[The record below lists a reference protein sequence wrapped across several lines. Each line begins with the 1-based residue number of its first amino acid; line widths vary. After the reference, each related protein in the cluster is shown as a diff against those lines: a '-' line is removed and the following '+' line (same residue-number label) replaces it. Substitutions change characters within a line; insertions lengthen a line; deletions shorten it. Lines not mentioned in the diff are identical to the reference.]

1 MIPLNSQNSRNNS
14 EIILDSTIITSCS
27 VSQNSRNSEII
38 PDSTII
44 ISIFFLDP
52 TIIISCSVSQ
62 NSQNSGE
69 SEIIPQLFPDWYPR
83 ISRNF
88 GNPEIIPDFT
98 IIIIFSSQV
107 SQNSLE
113 FPLFQKKFPD
123 PTIIISCSVSRNSR
137 NSGIPKVLRIPQ
149 LLFLA
154 RYPRIPGIPE
164 FQGIRNSGY
173 SEIIPDPTIIFT
185 SQVSQNSRN
194 SEIIPDSTITVSSL
208 VSQNFPEFRGSRS
221 YYFQLPGIPEF
232 PEFRGFRNYSASH
245 NYFQL
250 PGFPVTLFPEFR
262 NSEFG
267 IPGIIPDFF
276 FRIPQLMSIPELFRK
291 IIIIIVSCLVRYPG
305 I

>member
-1 MIPLNSQNSRNNS
+1 MISQNSQNSGNNS
-14 EIILDSTIITSCS
+14 EIIPNSTIITSCS

-44 ISIFFLDP
+44 ISNFFLDP

-154 RYPRIPGIPE
+154 RYPRIP
-164 FQGIRNSGY
+164 
-173 SEIIPDPTIIFT
+173 
-185 SQVSQNSRN
+185 RN
-194 SEIIPDSTITVSSL
+194 SE
-208 VSQNFPEFRGSRS
+208 FRVVFRNYSGSHN
-221 YYFQLPGIPEF
+221 YFHHPGFPEF
-232 PEFRGFRNYSASH
+232 PEFRSYSGLH
-245 NYFQL
+245 NYCFLLGIPEFPGIPKLFRTPQL
-250 PGFPVTLFPEFR
+250 LFP
-262 NSEFG
+262 
-267 IPGIIPDFF
+267 P
-276 FRIPQLMSIPELFRK
+276 
-291 IIIIIVSCLVRYPG
+291 
-305 I
+305 

>member
-44 ISIFFLDP
+44 KLSRIFFFPDP

-107 SQNSLE
+107 SQISLE

-154 RYPRIPGIPE
+154 RYPRISGIPE
-164 FQGIRNSGY
+164 FQGIRNSGD
-173 SEIIPDPTIIFT
+173 SEIIPDLTIII
-185 SQVSQNSRN
+185 SCSVSQNSRN
-194 SEIIPDSTITVSSL
+194 SGDS
-208 VSQNFPEFRGSRS
+208 E
-221 YYFQLPGIPEF
+221 
-232 PEFRGFRNYSASH
+232 
-245 NYFQL
+245 
-250 PGFPVTLFPEFR
+250 
-262 NSEFG
+262 
-267 IPGIIPDFF
+267 
-276 FRIPQLMSIPELFRK
+276 SIPEPTT
-291 IIIIIVSCLVRYPG
+291 IISC
-305 I
+305 

>member
-1 MIPLNSQNSRNNS
+1 MLGIPEFPEFRGFRNY
-14 EIILDSTIITSCS
+14 STIISGL
-27 VSQNSRNSEII
+27 VSQNFSEFRESRNYSGFHNNYYFQLPGFPEFLGI
-38 PDSTII
+38 PI
-44 ISIFFLDP
+44 ISKKIFR
-52 TIIISCSVSQ
+52 
-62 NSQNSGE
+62 
-69 SEIIPQLFPDWYPR
+69 IPQLLSLARYP
-83 ISRNF
+83 
-88 GNPEIIPDFT
+88 GIPG
-98 IIIIFSSQV
+98 I
-107 SQNSLE
+107 
-113 FPLFQKKFPD
+113 
-123 PTIIISCSVSRNSR
+123 R

-262 NSEFG
+262 NSIYFG
-267 IPGIIPDFF
+267 IPNSE
-276 FRIPQLMSIPELFRK
+276 FRELFR
-291 IIIIIVSCLVRYPG
+291 IFFSG
-305 I
+305 FHN